1 MDLPPRPGFCFQS
14 GPVCWTF
21 TPGCSRARR
30 LARLEGA
37 WPTLRLIHLPI
48 HASWLNQVEI
58 YFSVIQRKVFNPN
71 DFTDTDQIAHRLAAF
86 EKRYNPLA
94 TPFDWRFGPDDLD
107 KLLARLET
115 HRAA

>member
-1 MDLPPRPGFCFQS
+1 
-14 GPVCWTF
+14 
-21 TPGCSRARR
+21 